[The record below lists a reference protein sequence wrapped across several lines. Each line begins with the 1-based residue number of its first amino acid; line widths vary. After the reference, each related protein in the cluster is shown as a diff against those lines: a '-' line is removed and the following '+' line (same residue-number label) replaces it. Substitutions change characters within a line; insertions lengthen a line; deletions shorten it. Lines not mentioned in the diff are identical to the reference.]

1 MDTLRMTNYIIA
13 VVFFVC
19 YTYQF
24 LYIPVPW
31 LLAKRKAA
39 KAAALE
45 ATPHNYAVLI
55 CARNESAVIAD
66 LIGSLR
72 SQTYDQ
78 SLLHIFV
85 LADNCTDDTSD
96 IARSAGAT
104 VYERF
109 NNVQVGK
116 GYALQTLLGHLE
128 QDYPAG
134 FDGYIV
140 FDADNILDPGYIAAM
155 NRTFSQGH
163 DIVTS
168 YRNSKNY
175 GDNWISAGYAL
186 WFLRESRYLNHARS
200 AGATVYER
208 FNNVQVGKGYALQTL
223 LGHLEQ
229 DYPAGFDG
237 YIVFDADNIL
247 DPGYIAAMNRTFS
260 QGHDIVT
267 SYRNSKNYG
276 DNWISAGYAL
286 WFLRESRYLNHAR
299 SLLGT
304 SCAVS
309 GTGFLFSRAVLE
321 ETGPWPFHLLTEDIQ
336 FSVHEIL
343 QGRKVAFAPDAV
355 LYDEQ
360 PTTFR
365 QSWRQRMRWSQGYLQ
380 VFRDYGARLL
390 RGIFRGSFS
399 CFDMSMAIMPA
410 FVLSTVSI
418 LVNLTLGVVGALA
431 GDNLLV
437 AFESVGQML
446 LNIYLTLLVLGGI
459 TTITEWKN
467 IRTSPVKKIVYMFT
481 FPLFMFTYIPI
492 SLAAFFCKPQWKPIE
507 HRVSAAHLRSRDRQ
521 ELLPF

>member
-155 NRTFSQGH
+155 NRTFSQGT
-163 DIVTS
+163 ISSPATATAKTTATTGSPPATPCGSCGRAATS
-168 YRNSKNY
+168 TTPAACWVPAAPSPAQASS
-175 GDNWISAGYAL
+175 SAGPC
-186 WFLRESRYLNHARS
+186 WRR
-200 AGATVYER
+200 
-208 FNNVQVGKGYALQTL
+208 
-223 LGHLEQ
+223 
-229 DYPAGFDG
+229 PA
-237 YIVFDADNIL
+237 
-247 DPGYIAAMNRTFS
+247 PG
-260 QGHDIVT
+260 
-267 SYRNSKNYG
+267 
-276 DNWISAGYAL
+276 
-286 WFLRESRYLNHAR
+286 
-299 SLLGT
+299 
-304 SCAVS
+304 
-309 GTGFLFSRAVLE
+309 
-321 ETGPWPFHLLTEDIQ
+321 P
-336 FSVHEIL
+336 
-343 QGRKVAFAPDAV
+343 
-355 LYDEQ
+355 
-360 PTTFR
+360 
-365 QSWRQRMRWSQGYLQ
+365 
-380 VFRDYGARLL
+380 
-390 RGIFRGSFS
+390 
-399 CFDMSMAIMPA
+399 
-410 FVLSTVSI
+410 SI
-418 LVNLTLGVVGALA
+418 
-431 GDNLLV
+431 
-437 AFESVGQML
+437 
-446 LNIYLTLLVLGGI
+446 
-459 TTITEWKN
+459 
-467 IRTSPVKKIVYMFT
+467 
-481 FPLFMFTYIPI
+481 
-492 SLAAFFCKPQWKPIE
+492 C
-507 HRVSAAHLRSRDRQ
+507 
-521 ELLPF
+521 

>member
-1 MDTLRMTNYIIA
+1 MSCPRSLKVFDTVASQVSALSFVDIFNFC
-13 VVFFVC
+13 VFLTFTIC
-19 YTYQF
+19 YTYQLF
-24 LYIPVPW
+24 YVLVVLTRRAPKKV
-31 LLAKRKAA
+31 ARAN
-39 KAAALE
+39 
-45 ATPHNYAVLI
+45 HRYAVMVA
-55 CARNESAVIAD
+55 ARNEETVIAD
-66 LIGSLR
+66 LIHSIKVQNYPAELI
-72 SQTYDQ
+72 D
-78 SLLHIFV
+78 IFV
-85 LADNCTDDTSD
+85 IADNCTDNTADV
-96 IARSAGAT
+96 AREAGAI
-104 VYERF
+104 VFPRSNDEL
-109 NNVQVGK
+109 VGK
-116 GYALQTLLGHLE
+116 GYALDYGLKAIWE
-128 QDYPAG
+128 QYADRDYEA
-134 FDGYIV
+134 FFV
-140 FDADNILDPGYIAAM
+140 FDADNVLDVNYFREM
-155 NRTFSQGH
+155 NATFDNGAKAS
-163 DIVTS
+163 TS
-168 YRNSKNY
+168 YRNSKN
-175 GDNWISAGYAL
+175 
-186 WFLRESRYLNHARS
+186 F
-200 AGATVYER
+200 
-208 FNNVQVGKGYALQTL
+208 
-223 LGHLEQ
+223 
-229 DYPAGFDG
+229 
-237 YIVFDADNIL
+237 
-247 DPGYIAAMNRTFS
+247 AA
-260 QGHDIVT
+260 
-267 SYRNSKNYG
+267 
-276 DNWISAGYAL
+276 NWISAGYAL

-467 IRTSPVKKIVYMFT
+467 IRTSPVKKVVYMFT

-521 ELLPF
+521 EVLPF